1 MFSARANLTK
11 TDVNKIIKNI
21 EVTYPEGSEVVMTLI
36 EKIRGEGIEE
46 GILKG
51 MEKGMERGIERGMEK
66 GMELGAKQ
74 RNIEIAK
81 KLAKI
86 NFPIEQ
92 IVDITGLTKK
102 EVEKIAADPAFAEE
116 ILAELINQGYTGEKL
131 LAEFKKIN
139 RQIRPAVEKII
150 AEADALAKAASENY
164 VDRTDDIFGTD
175 DTEVI

>member
-51 MEKGMERGIERGMEK
+51 MERGMEK

>member
-36 EKIRGEGIEE
+36 EKIREEGIEE
-46 GILKG
+46 
-51 MEKGMERGIERGMEK
+51 GMEK

-102 EVEKIAADPAFAEE
+102 EVEKIAAE
-116 ILAELINQGYTGEKL
+116 IN
-131 LAEFKKIN
+131 N
-139 RQIRPAVEKII
+139 
-150 AEADALAKAASENY
+150 
-164 VDRTDDIFGTD
+164 
-175 DTEVI
+175 

>member
-36 EKIRGEGIEE
+36 EKFIEEGKEE

-51 MEKGMERGIERGMEK
+51 ME
-66 GMELGAKQ
+66 LGAKQ
-74 RNIEIAK
+74 SKIEIAK

-102 EVEKIAADPAFAEE
+102 EVEKIAADPAFAKE
-116 ILAELINQGYTGEKL
+116 ILADLINQGYTGEKL
-131 LAEFKKIN
+131 LTEFKRIN

-150 AEADALAKAASENY
+150 AEANDLAKAASENY
-164 VDRTDDIFGTD
+164 EDRTDDIFDTD